1 MRTQRL
7 IDNERGI
14 ALVVVLLVVMAVA
27 AIIAGAAMLGSSTT
41 LIQKHQARLS
51 TLETVADAGLEEARS
66 LINGNRAQYPD
77 TGYTTLEAGATVYA
91 ADGSVI
97 PSVKRWLYV
106 GPSGITT
113 GQYGVTGSVVSV
125 AKDGQGNQVVR
136 RGEVYQESFS
146 KYAYFTTVEGLIYF
160 ANGDQIFGPVH
171 SNDVLHIAASGAT
184 FFGPVTTA
192 STISGRTY
200 GTYKQGF
207 KENVPAIPMPTTAD
221 LAKLKAQAAVG
232 NTSIAGTTLGN
243 EGQATTRIEFVTLD
257 LNSDGDVT
265 DVDEGFMKVYQAA
278 SGSAANLAWVVADTI
293 NWTGNTSANGVRN
306 SPNCGHV
313 DGLGGP
319 FTTFEKHLGGG
330 GSADSKMKAPGNV
343 AATGR
348 ACYLGGSD
356 ILNADVAFPQGRFLP
371 IDVGR
376 GAWQPWPAAIDPKV
390 LAKDPEHAAYLWPIT
405 RALNPNFR
413 GVIYVEGRVA
423 VSGKV
428 RGRVTLAASGDIVI
442 ADDITY
448 ATDPAAATCVDILG
462 MFSGDD
468 IVVADNLINDP
479 IPWASGE
486 AAVTW
491 DNDGINES
499 INGFVL
505 ALDIFTVQQYDQG
518 STSAESCSPSTNGRG
533 CLFVTGGIIQRQRGA
548 VGLTSGQGYIKRYS
562 YDACGQTDPPPYF
575 PTTGH
580 FVRGHYFEVE
590 PTNFNIAAYWSLLI
604 PH

>member
-14 ALVVVLLVVMAVA
+14 ALVVVLLVVMAVS
-27 AIIAGAAMLGSSTT
+27 AIIAGAAMLGSSTS

-66 LINGNRAQYPD
+66 LINGNRTQYPD
-77 TGYTTLEAGATVYA
+77 TGFNTLEAGATVYA

-97 PSVKRWLYV
+97 PNVKRWLYV

-125 AKDGQGNQVVR
+125 ARDGQGNQVVR

-171 SNDVLHIAASGAT
+171 SNDVLHIASSGAT

-192 STISGRTY
+192 ATISGRTY
-200 GTYKQGF
+200 GTYKQGY

-232 NTSIAGTTLGN
+232 STSIVGTMLGN

-257 LNSDGDVT
+257 LNGDGDVT

-278 SGSAANLAWVVADTI
+278 SGSAADLAWVVADTF
-293 NWTGNTSANGVRN
+293 NWSGNTSNNGVRN

-313 DGLGGP
+313 DGVAP
-319 FTTFEKHLGGG
+319 FATFESHTGGG
-330 GSADSKMKAPGNV
+330 GGPDSKMKAPGNA
-343 AATGR
+343 AATQR
-348 ACYLGGSD
+348 ACYLGGAD
-356 ILNADVAFPQGRFLP
+356 ILNPLGLFTP
-371 IDVGR
+371 ITPR
-376 GAWQPWPAAIDPKV
+376 GSWLRWPGAVDPKV
-390 LAKDPEHAAYLWPIT
+390 LAKDPEHANYLWPIT

-486 AAVTW
+486 APVTW
-491 DNDGINES
+491 DNDGANES

-505 ALDIFTVQQYDQG
+505 ALDIFTAQQYDQG
-518 STSAESCSPSTNGRG
+518 STNAEPCTPATNGRG

-562 YDACGQTDPPPYF
+562 YDACGMTDPPPYF